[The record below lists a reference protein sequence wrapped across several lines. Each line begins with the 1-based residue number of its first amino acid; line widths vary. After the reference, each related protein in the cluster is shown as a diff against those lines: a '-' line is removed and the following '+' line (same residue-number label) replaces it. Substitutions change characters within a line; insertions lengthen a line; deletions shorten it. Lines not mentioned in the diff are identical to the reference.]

1 MAVIVS
7 SLSDSGAGTLRQA
20 ITDINAATATS
31 PITFSVT
38 GTITLASALPAINK
52 NLTITGPGLS
62 SLTISG
68 NDLYRIFYLNT
79 GFTIS
84 ISGLTISN
92 GRAATAGSPGS
103 YGGGIYNAG
112 STLTIDSC
120 YFTGCYAGVSGT
132 GTGGAIYT
140 IGTTTITNTSFVS
153 NNIASGG
160 GSAIYAA
167 GSGTLT
173 VGNSTFSS
181 NTTTAILHNVVSTI
195 YNCTFYNNLLGLYAG
210 AIAVF
215 GNTTTI
221 LSSTISG
228 NSTTGGSIN
237 DPGAGGVFVSEYSGI
252 VLKNSIISGNT
263 GGNDFSSYQAAKT
276 FNSAASNIIGTI
288 STASATSAARVIGD
302 PLLGALQNNGGSTQT
317 MAVGAGS
324 PAINAGNAAASNA
337 SPVSGLDQ
345 TGRARSAT
353 TPTIGAVEYVAATT
367 TTTTTTTPAPSTFNF
382 PASPSTGQVYT
393 FNGIIWVWNGIGW
406 KKRLILPSQDIFMS
420 SNYGGL

>member
-52 NLTITGPGLS
+52 NLTITGPGLN

-68 NDLYRIFYLNT
+68 NNLYRIFYLNT

-103 YGGGIYNAG
+103 YGGGIFNAG
-112 STLTIDSC
+112 SILTIDSC
-120 YFTGCYAGVSGT
+120 YFTGCYAGVSTT
-132 GTGGAIYT
+132 GAGGAIYT
-140 IGTTTITNTSFVS
+140 QGSVANTITNTSFVS
-153 NNIASGG
+153 NNVASTG

-167 GSGTLT
+167 GGGTLT
-173 VGNSTFSS
+173 VGNCTFSS
-181 NTTTAILHNVVSTI
+181 NTTTAIIHTMVSTI
-195 YNCTFYNNLLGLYAG
+195 YNCTFYNNLNGLYAG
-210 AIAVF
+210 AISSF
-215 GNTTTI
+215 GNITL
-221 LSSTISG
+221 LSSTITG
-228 NSTTGGSIN
+228 NSTTGGGIN
-237 DPGAGGVFVSEYSGI
+237 DPGAGGVFVSEYSSI
-252 VLKNSIISGNT
+252 VLKNSIISGNS

-276 FNSAASNIIGTI
+276 FSSAATNIIGTI

-302 PLLGALQNNGGSTQT
+302 PLLGALQNNGGTTLT

-353 TPTIGAVEYVAATT
+353 TPTIGAVEYVA
-367 TTTTTTTPAPSTFNF
+367 TTPTFNF
-382 PASPSTGQVYT
+382 PTSPSTGQVYT